1 MKIPAALLL
10 MAAALVATPAGAKSS
25 KIQVAITVD
34 DLPAHSVL
42 PPGETRA
49 DIAARFLAALK
60 DAKTGPVYGFI
71 NGVQLEREPDSAQVL
86 PMWRAAGHPLGN
98 HTWTHLNL
106 AQMTPEAFEAEVARN
121 EPVLKAQ
128 AHGSDWHWLRF
139 PFLSEGETPEKRTA
153 ARNLL
158 KARGYHIASVTL
170 NFDDWAW
177 NAAYARCLARDD
189 QAAIAGLETS
199 YLKAAAD
206 SLAYSRSL
214 SATLYG
220 KDIPYV
226 LLMHLG
232 AFDARMAPRL
242 LAQYRAA
249 GVTFTPLDKVER
261 HPFYKAD
268 FDSTPTPTPLTLEN
282 AMVARGLLVPE
293 KPWSAA
299 SLDTVCASPS

>member
-1 MKIPAALLL
+1 MKVAAAFL
-10 MAAALVATPAGAKSS
+10 AIAALVATPSFAKPP

-34 DLPAHSVL
+34 DLPAHSAL
-42 PPGETRA
+42 PTGVTRV
-49 DIAARFLAALK
+49 DIAADFLAALK
-60 DAKTGPVYGFI
+60 EAKTGSVYGFI
-71 NGVQLEREPDSAQVL
+71 NGVQLEREPASADVL
-86 PMWRAAGHPLGN
+86 SMWRAAGHPLGN

-106 AQMTPEAFEAEVARN
+106 AQIDAATFEAEVARN
-121 EPVLKAQ
+121 EPLLEKLAN
-128 AHGSDWHWLRF
+128 GSDWHWLRF
-139 PFLSEGETPEKRTA
+139 PFLSEGESLEKRTA
-153 ARNLL
+153 ARAVL

-177 NAAYARCLARDD
+177 NSAYARCVTQND

-199 YLKAAAD
+199 YLKAAED

-242 LAQYRAA
+242 LALYRSL
-249 GVTFTPLDKVER
+249 GVTFTPLEEAER

-268 FDSTPTPTPLTLEN
+268 LEATASPTPITLEN
-282 AMVARGLLVPE
+282 AMAARGLPVP
-293 KPWSAA
+293 KRPWSASA
-299 SLDTVCASPS
+299 LDAVCP